1 MGLFPAMVGEG
12 PGGGPAA
19 YLHSRPCS
27 NDRRD
32 LEGVS
37 GVSGDPS
44 QSLNFLSSLEHR
56 GPFTSQ
62 QPTPYLPVPP
72 FLLPWAHPLSGPQ
85 SWGDQPDTLSPS

>member
-1 MGLFPAMVGEG
+1 MGLFPAVVGEG

-62 QPTPYLPVPP
+62 QPTPIPP
-72 FLLPWAHPLSGPQ
+72 STSLLATLGPSPLWPPKLGGPA
-85 SWGDQPDTLSPS
+85 